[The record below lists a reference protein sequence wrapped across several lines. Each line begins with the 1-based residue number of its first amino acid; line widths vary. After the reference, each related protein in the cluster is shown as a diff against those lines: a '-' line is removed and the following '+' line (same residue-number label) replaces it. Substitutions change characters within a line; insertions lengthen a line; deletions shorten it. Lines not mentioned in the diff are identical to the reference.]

1 MWVVYDVYAG
11 CMVCV
16 YDVYTGC
23 ILGVYVVYVGCMG
36 CILNICG
43 LYESV

>member
-1 MWVVYDVYAG
+1 MRVVYDVYAG
-11 CMVCV
+11 CMMCV

-23 ILGVYVVYVGCMG
+23 ILGVSVVYVGCMG
-36 CILNICG
+36 CILNIRG